1 MQTCAP
7 CEASAKPHTSIWDFE
22 QALYPPDKPAKIN
35 KTLLAK
41 QNITYRKNAKVIA
54 RSKGKF
60 STAKLQ
66 SMRNANAALK
76 SRMNKK
82 ETL

>member
-1 MQTCAP
+1 M
-7 CEASAKPHTSIWDFE
+7 SIWDFE
-22 QALYPPDKPAKIN
+22 KALYPPGKPAKIN

-41 QNITYRKNAKVIA
+41 QNITYRKNTQEIA
-54 RSKGKF
+54 MSKGKF

-76 SRMNKK
+76 SRMIKK